1 MASLT
6 GETTSAGFSLDG
18 TGEIRFNVDKKDQ
31 LDFKSL
37 KLYLIENFMEP
48 LIYKELEKV
57 NLNLYNFSYILNR
70 LSRFKSIDKDEVD
83 MYTRIVEFVQKT
95 VGTYNTRSQ
104 LTERLYGTHE
114 YATFIND
121 LPLIVLKAEYEVYN
135 SLYGKPHRF
144 KYNRKILDE
153 IKAIL
158 IQFPGILLNDIEKTI
173 EYRLKDTMIY
183 RKLKKKQELDENGE
197 GIKLEFTIYKKL
209 FKLSNN
215 KYDTDLLEILK
226 TIIEN
231 NPRFTLYDIK
241 ECIYEKYKMYSYL
254 LLDDIYEKPT
264 TIEERYDAL
273 FGKPIESQGEFY
285 KKNYMNLIR
294 EILSEF
300 PDIDNDDLAI
310 EFEFKQP
317 IWAELLLKN
326 QTINALLYKDS
337 RFRAN
342 IPVKPPFDGMIK
354 NNETKIYLPDDGT
367 VSVIRKGFDDGTGR
381 KPVARNPY
389 VDNTTYNVI
398 KNDNVQ
404 RNTYI

>member
-1 MASLT
+1 
-6 GETTSAGFSLDG
+6 
-18 TGEIRFNVDKKDQ
+18 
-31 LDFKSL
+31 
-37 KLYLIENFMEP
+37 
-48 LIYKELEKV
+48 
-57 NLNLYNFSYILNR
+57 
-70 LSRFKSIDKDEVD
+70 
-83 MYTRIVEFVQKT
+83 
-95 VGTYNTRSQ
+95 
-104 LTERLYGTHE
+104 
-114 YATFIND
+114 
-121 LPLIVLKAEYEVYN
+121 
-135 SLYGKPHRF
+135 
-144 KYNRKILDE
+144 
-153 IKAIL
+153 
-158 IQFPGILLNDIEKTI
+158 
-173 EYRLKDTMIY
+173 
-183 RKLKKKQELDENGE
+183 
-197 GIKLEFTIYKKL
+197 
-209 FKLSNN
+209 
-215 KYDTDLLEILK
+215 
-226 TIIEN
+226 
-231 NPRFTLYDIK
+231 DIK